1 MLTERS
7 FLLASCFGKHSILLL
22 LSTLL
27 YPLKNSGQFLLLISA
42 AVNVADEEDVEGED
56 VEDEE
61 GVLPNCVNLLVS
73 SCLEYGNCAKI
84 SLLSFKVNLFKRI
97 QTMWIYTCFVLRGF
111 EK

>member
-27 YPLKNSGQFLLLISA
+27 YPLKNSGQFFLLISA
-42 AVNVADEEDVEGED
+42 AVNVANVEDVEGED

-61 GVLPNCVNLLVS
+61 GVLPTCANISAS
-73 SCLEYGNCAKI
+73 SCLEYDTCAKT
-84 SLLSFKVNLFKRI
+84 SLFSFRLNLFKR
-97 QTMWIYTCFVLRGF
+97 T
-111 EK
+111 

>member
-27 YPLKNSGQFLLLISA
+27 YPLKNSGQFFLLISA
-42 AVNVADEEDVEGED
+42 AVNVANVEDVEGED

-61 GVLPNCVNLLVS
+61 GVLPNCVNLLVES
-73 SCLEYGNCAKI
+73 LAI
-84 SLLSFKVNLFKRI
+84 SLALEWKLLRLF
-97 QTMWIYTCFVLRGF
+97 FSL
-111 EK
+111 